1 MNTMVKLTNLIIMNI
16 ITVTNV
22 MIIVQTL
29 IMINLIFRKG

>member
-29 IMINLIFRKG
+29 IIINFIFRKG